1 MLARGD
7 GVGALEAPR
16 TSTTEVDPATYR
28 RTEYLRARAAAR
40 AWLDALDVDPVELS
54 RHGNKREK
62 KLAEILTA
70 ILRC

>member
-54 RHGNKREK
+54 RHGIKGKEAGRDP
-62 KLAEILTA
+62 
-70 ILRC
+70 